1 MNWVCFVLGL
11 AAGGSI
17 AWLMMR
23 ARVAHLEA
31 AQQFADNSAAKLN
44 ETFQSL
50 ADAALRSNQGAFLE
64 AARATL
70 DIARAQMT
78 GDLAQKQTAIEGVVR
93 PLNDSL
99 TRLETHV
106 RELERARASAFG
118 SLGEQLQSLA
128 RETSTLPPPCVRRRP
143 AAAGEKL

>member
-1 MNWVCFVLGL
+1 MIYPGYVMNWIAFLLGL
-11 AAGGSI
+11 AAGSLI
-17 AWLMMR
+17 AWLWMR
-23 ARVAHLEA
+23 ARMARLEA
-31 AQQFADNSAAKLN
+31 ANQFANNSAAKLN

-64 AARATL
+64 AARA
-70 DIARAQMT
+70 QMT

-99 TRLETHV
+99 VRLETHV
-106 RELERARASAFG
+106 RELERARANAFG

-128 RETSTLPPPCVRRRP
+128 RETST
-143 AAAGEKL
+143 